1 MGTLRGALQGVG
13 EMMKWLL
20 FATSAL
26 ACLAFVSAE
35 TYVEEEEEGDARLGY
50 VSVGS
55 DGTTSITFNAPSIQT
70 AVILGLFVLVLGAL
84 VLPLFGISLG
94 GLFGSDSDTGYGY
107 DYEQPAYTSDGYD
120 VPASSYQSFSKRSIE
135 ALGPILEALKAGEEK
150 YEN

>member
-1 MGTLRGALQGVG
+1 LCHHCRQRR
-13 EMMKWLL
+13 
-20 FATSAL
+20 SQ
-26 ACLAFVSAE
+26 
-35 TYVEEEEEGDARLGY
+35 
-50 VSVGS
+50 
-55 DGTTSITFNAPSIQT
+55 N

-107 DYEQPAYTSDGYD
+107 GYEQPAYTSDGYD